1 MKPEITLS
9 PNEIDRLLETEEKQK
24 RLKRLQEVRI
34 QEKQLSLQRVKQF
47 KAEMKSEWENV
58 VVSLE
63 RDFEI
68 KKQQELEYLNTIY
81 EGMVNEE
88 VGKAFKDAEMERRM
102 EVCNYILG
110 FYRVSKNL
118 NGSKDE
124 DKVVWGYDGLID

>member
-24 RLKRLQEVRI
+24 RLKRLQEVRL

-63 RDFEI
+63 VFLRF
-68 KKQQELEYLNTIY
+68 LY
-81 EGMVNEE
+81 
-88 VGKAFKDAEMERRM
+88 FF
-102 EVCNYILG
+102 VCVIGL
-110 FYRVSKNL
+110 
-118 NGSKDE
+118 
-124 DKVVWGYDGLID
+124 VW